1 MYYYIF
7 CQGDILLTA
16 EGNVPFGDLPPV
28 DVKPWQEVTTLQRG
42 GEQCRIVRLDS
53 PVVGRNDLQMV
64 PLRKSAQ
71 FLSPEDYQFAGKCAE
86 LLYWDQNTRYCGVCG
101 SPLKWQ
107 TEISKQCPECGKE
120 WWPSLAIATIVRV
133 ERGDEILMVHA
144 RSFRGNFY
152 GLVAG
157 FVETGETLEDCVR
170 REVWEETHIRIR
182 NLRYFGS
189 QPWPYPC
196 GLMVAFTAEY
206 ESGELQ
212 LQKEE
217 LGGGGW
223 FTRQNHPELPA
234 PGSIARE
241 MIDDWLAKE
250 PIQ

>member
-1 MYYYIF
+1 MQYYIF
-7 CQGDILLTA
+7 CQGDILLTN
-16 EGNVPFGDLPPV
+16 EGNVPFGDTPPV
-28 DVKPWQEVTTLQRG
+28 DIKPWQEVTTLRSDN
-42 GEQCRIVRLDS
+42 EPCLVARLDS
-53 PVVGRNDLQMV
+53 PVIGRNDLQML

-71 FLSPEDYQFAGKCAE
+71 ILSPEDYRFAGKCAE
-86 LLYWDQNTRYCGVCG
+86 LIYWDQNTRYCGVCG

-107 TEISKQCPECGKE
+107 TEISKQCPECRKE

-196 GLMVAFTAEY
+196 GLMVAFTAQY

-234 PGSIARE
+234 HGSIARE
-241 MIDDWLAKE
+241 MIDDWLAGSNN
-250 PIQ
+250 Q